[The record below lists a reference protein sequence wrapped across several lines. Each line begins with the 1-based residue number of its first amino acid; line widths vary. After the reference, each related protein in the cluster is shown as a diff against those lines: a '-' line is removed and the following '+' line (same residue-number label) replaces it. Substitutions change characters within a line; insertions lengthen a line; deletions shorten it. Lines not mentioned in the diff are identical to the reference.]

1 MIALAKEEKCT
12 TCFFYSDDP
21 IRDAERYQAA
31 LDREYDEEEEE

>member
-1 MIALAKEEKCT
+1 MQSFVEGGSMFYL
-12 TCFFYSDDP
+12 CFMSDDP